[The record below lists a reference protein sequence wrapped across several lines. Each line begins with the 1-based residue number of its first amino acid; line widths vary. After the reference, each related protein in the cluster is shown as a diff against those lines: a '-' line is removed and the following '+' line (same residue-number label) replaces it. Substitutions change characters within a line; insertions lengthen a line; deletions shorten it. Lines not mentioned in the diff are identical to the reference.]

1 MGNVSLSPRRPL
13 DGLKVLDF
21 THALAGPYCTMLMA
35 AYGADVY
42 KIEDTGPGDMGRTWG
57 PPFVGGEASYFLGLN
72 SGKKGLS
79 IDLKDPR
86 GHGVCVELLRR
97 ADILIENFRPGTM
110 ARLGLDYETARTL
123 NPRLV
128 YCSISGYGQTGPGR
142 DDSAMDLIMQA
153 ACGLLS
159 ATGAADGSIA
169 RCGHSVA
176 DITAGMFALSGVLMA
191 LRVREQTGGGQ
202 YVDISMLDSMISAMA
217 SNFAYCLG
225 SGQDPK
231 PMGTAFATIVP
242 YACFPAQDGQIAI
255 AVANERLWR
264 AFGEATGRLD
274 VIGDAR
280 FETNALRVENRR
292 VLEALVSEI
301 LGGRTVAD
309 WCERFRKFGIPC
321 APVRTLSQVAS
332 DPQAQARAMFP
343 VVTHP
348 QAGPVRVTGAPVKLS
363 ETPGAVGPAS
373 PAQGQHTREV
383 LRELLE
389 MDEESINAL
398 AAAHVIREGTAERE
412 SRQ

>member
-1 MGNVSLSPRRPL
+1 
-13 DGLKVLDF
+13 
-21 THALAGPYCTMLMA
+21 
-35 AYGADVY
+35 
-42 KIEDTGPGDMGRTWG
+42 
-57 PPFVGGEASYFLGLN
+57 
-72 SGKKGLS
+72 
-79 IDLKDPR
+79 
-86 GHGVCVELLRR
+86 
-97 ADILIENFRPGTM
+97 
-110 ARLGLDYETARTL
+110 
-123 NPRLV
+123 
-128 YCSISGYGQTGPGR
+128 
-142 DDSAMDLIMQA
+142 
-153 ACGLLS
+153 
-159 ATGAADGSIA
+159 
-169 RCGHSVA
+169 
-176 DITAGMFALSGVLMA
+176 
-191 LRVREQTGGGQ
+191 
-202 YVDISMLDSMISAMA
+202 
-217 SNFAYCLG
+217 
-225 SGQDPK
+225 
-231 PMGTAFATIVP
+231 
-242 YACFPAQDGQIAI
+242 
-255 AVANERLWR
+255 
-264 AFGEATGRLD
+264 